1 MAGGGRG
8 LCRLLVVLSLCLLST
23 NFAFGARVLTPVL
36 TDRVPSSVAVWEQAL
51 WGLEGWRIA
60 ALAMVGIGES
70 LLIGYLLANREK
82 RLRAESALRSKEEEL
97 WESRARY
104 AGIVES
110 SDDAIISENLDG
122 IILTWNQGAQKIFG
136 YTEEEAVGQPITMI
150 IPAELRDEERGI
162 LERVSQGEHLQQYET
177 VRLMK
182 AGKRVIVSL
191 TISPVKDSAGKVVGV
206 SKIARDI
213 TQHKR
218 AEEELKRSED
228 RFSKIFR
235 QGPLAISLTSAIDHR
250 YIDVNETFERFVGF
264 RREELI
270 GRSALEVGIWP
281 DPEERARLAKR
292 LLSEGRLHDFEFE
305 FRKKDGQKR
314 IAHGAAE
321 LIDISGE
328 PCVLGLAID
337 VTERKRAQEAL
348 LESEK
353 RFRLMADSAPVLMW
367 LSGPDKLC
375 TDFNQEWLKFTGRP
389 IQEELGEGWV
399 RDVHPDEVQTC
410 LGDYNRAFDAREVLV
425 TEYRLRRWDGQYRW
439 MLDRGIPR
447 FTENGGFA
455 GYIGCCVDITEV
467 KEAKAARAELSG
479 KLIHAQE
486 EERSRIARELH
497 DDINQRLALVA
508 NALEELQSSPGRDG
522 SGVPYKKELGDLWQ
536 RMNEIASDIQQLSHR
551 LHPAKLHYLG
561 LAAAVRDLC
570 QECGRQN
577 KLRIECVVQDLPQDL
592 EESASLSLFRVV
604 QESLRNVAKHGQAHH
619 VRVELAGESNRV
631 RLRISDD
638 GVGFNTSRVQSHGLG
653 LVSMQERVRL
663 TGGEFLIWSRPSQ
676 GTRVEVTI
684 PIAARALRSTA

>member
-1 MAGGGRG
+1 
-8 LCRLLVVLSLCLLST
+8 
-23 NFAFGARVLTPVL
+23 
-36 TDRVPSSVAVWEQAL
+36 VAVWEQAL

-70 LLIGYLLANREK
+70 LLIGFLLTNREK

-104 AGIVES
+104 AAIVES
-110 SDDAIISENLDG
+110 SDDAIISKNLDG
-122 IILTWNQGAQKIFG
+122 IILTWNQGAQKVFG

-162 LERVSQGEHLQQYET
+162 LERVSQGEYLQQYET

-213 TQHKR
+213 TQRKR
-218 AEEELKRSED
+218 AEEELKRSEE

-281 DPEERARLAKR
+281 DPEERARLVKR
-292 LLSEGRLHDFEFE
+292 LLSEGSLHDFEFQ
-305 FRKKDGQKR
+305 FCKKDGQTR

-337 VTERKRAQEAL
+337 VTERQRAQEAL

-467 KEAKAARAELSG
+467 KEAKAARAALSG

-508 NALEELQSSPGRDG
+508 NGLEELQSGPGQDG

-619 VRVELAGESNRV
+619 VRVELAGESNTV